1 MLSAESASGKYPIQS
16 VATMARIIESAEK
29 AHPVSND
36 ISNWIG
42 RQKGRT
48 SRALCEAAAVA
59 AQELGVTKTGVF
71 TESGTMARRLS
82 SVRPSQRIFALTDS
96 NDVLNELSLVW
107 GVEPL
112 YHPAYDSS
120 EEMLKTA
127 EQTLLDAGV
136 VEKGETMVVMAG
148 RLSGLGLSSSVV
160 VLTVGETVPRR

>member
-1 MLSAESASGKYPIQS
+1 
-16 VATMARIIESAEK
+16 
-29 AHPVSND
+29 
-36 ISNWIG
+36 
-42 RQKGRT
+42 
-48 SRALCEAAAVA
+48 
-59 AQELGVTKTGVF
+59 
-71 TESGTMARRLS
+71 MARRLS
-82 SVRPSQRIFALTDS
+82 SVRPSQRIFALSDS
-96 NDVLNELSLVW
+96 KDVLNELALVW